1 MLDFFHVYMYF
12 LGQIDRDQICCNR
25 YMMLYSSKPQHRE
38 SGLMCSGS
46 MDDVD
51 KTEHFLPETNNHPTL
66 SIPHSGFCPLNGA
79 SIGPSLAALP
89 FSAEAAFPYIVC
101 NISYFLLSCK
111 IRLLHIGWKK
121 KKVVNFCTTFKM
133 NLQIM
138 KKWVSPI
145 RTHPW
150 RKRWDSNP
158 RRVAPRWFSRP
169 VHSTTLPHFR
179 RQTSFAF
186 YRSNEK
192 KSTGIACSGKS
203 GKNVLSAR
211 LDAPKRACRR
221 DWACPRA
228 LRADSLRT

>member
-145 RTHPW
+145 RTHPCHVLIKKIHSQSIVPQCFAAFLW
-150 RKRWDSNP
+150 KFFKNP
-158 RRVAPRWFSRP
+158 S
-169 VHSTTLPHFR
+169 L
-179 RQTSFAF
+179 TSEPPT
-186 YRSNEK
+186 S
-192 KSTGIACSGKS
+192 
-203 GKNVLSAR
+203 
-211 LDAPKRACRR
+211 D
-221 DWACPRA
+221 
-228 LRADSLRT
+228 

>member
-158 RRVAPRWFSRP
+158 RALADNSISSRARYDHFDTSPYRACLTGAYLFYHAMTENTSAFSEIVIIFISPERHP
-169 VHSTTLPHFR
+169 ADNGLPH
-179 RQTSFAF
+179 
-186 YRSNEK
+186 
-192 KSTGIACSGKS
+192 SGK
-203 GKNVLSAR
+203 A
-211 LDAPKRACRR
+211 
-221 DWACPRA
+221 
-228 LRADSLRT
+228 

>member
-1 MLDFFHVYMYF
+1 
-12 LGQIDRDQICCNR
+12 
-25 YMMLYSSKPQHRE
+25 
-38 SGLMCSGS
+38 MCSGS

-158 RRVAPRWFSRP
+158 RALADNLISSQSRYDHFDTAPYLSQHQHFGKRGELMGRTSKNIKLRIPEKPHKIKGFRSGSYRVATTISSQARYDHFD
-169 VHSTTLPHFR
+169 TLP
-179 RQTSFAF
+179 
-186 YRSNEK
+186 YRIFNLCNPV
-192 KSTGIACSGKS
+192 T
-203 GKNVLSAR
+203 
-211 LDAPKRACRR
+211 
-221 DWACPRA
+221 
-228 LRADSLRT
+228 

>member
-1 MLDFFHVYMYF
+1 MLDFFHAYTYF
-12 LGQIDRDQICCNR
+12 LGQIDRGQIFCNH
-25 YMMLYSSKPQHRE
+25 YMMLHSSKPWHKE
-38 SGLMCSGS
+38 LGLMYNGS
-46 MDDVD
+46 RDDVD
-51 KTEHFLPETNNHPTL
+51 RAAHFLPKTSNHPVSSTL
-66 SIPHSGFCPLNGA
+66 HSGFRPLNGA

-158 RRVAPRWFSRP
+158 RALADNLISSRWKAVS
-169 VHSTTLPHFR
+169 
-179 RQTSFAF
+179 
-186 YRSNEK
+186 YREF
-192 KSTGIACSGKS
+192 C
-203 GKNVLSAR
+203 VPL
-211 LDAPKRACRR
+211 
-221 DWACPRA
+221 
-228 LRADSLRT
+228 

>member
-1 MLDFFHVYMYF
+1 
-12 LGQIDRDQICCNR
+12 
-25 YMMLYSSKPQHRE
+25 
-38 SGLMCSGS
+38 MCSGS

-158 RRVAPRWFSRP
+158 RALADNLISRGIVNKISPHKSVFCNFFLLKYAPLAEES
-169 VHSTTLPHFR
+169 HF
-179 RQTSFAF
+179 F
-186 YRSNEK
+186 
-192 KSTGIACSGKS
+192 
-203 GKNVLSAR
+203 
-211 LDAPKRACRR
+211 P
-221 DWACPRA
+221 PREFFF
-228 LRADSLRT
+228 L

>member
-66 SIPHSGFCPLNGA
+66 SIPHSEFCPLNGA

-150 RKRWDSNP
+150 QGVTIPNP
-158 RRVAPRWFSRP
+158 GSIKALRRNGYKTRPHLSHRFSGLFHYKIMP
-169 VHSTTLPHFR
+169 EPICQKQIGIKTYESASSPDGATFPSIISTT
-179 RQTSFAF
+179 T
-186 YRSNEK
+186 
-192 KSTGIACSGKS
+192 
-203 GKNVLSAR
+203 
-211 LDAPKRACRR
+211 
-221 DWACPRA
+221 
-228 LRADSLRT
+228 